1 MRLESFALRN
11 RKTKSWLERI
21 VAISSIN
28 LIVSYNE
35 SNLEL
40 RRCDRDRKK
49 KEIARNL
56 SENLPFGEACHARF
70 SPICVANIF
79 ALYSSITAVRAR
91 ERESTHLANR
101 VTIVTGFSR
110 SRDLTYRSIRC
121 LHGIKLIWTCVH
133 FFSPFYF
140 FSLSPPPPLSLSNI
154 RPMKE
159 RDYRESFRLVVER
172 RISFEIV
179 AFRDNFSPFLQCVLL
194 KIASIFVGK
203 EIRLLTRDRI
213 KLI

>member
-1 MRLESFALRN
+1 MAGKNRRERSHLLIWSFR
-11 RKTKSWLERI
+11 TTSPT
-21 VAISSIN
+21 
-28 LIVSYNE
+28 
-35 SNLEL
+35 SNLE
-40 RRCDRDRKK
+40 DVIEIEKK

-56 SENLPFGEACHARF
+56 SENLPFGEACHAAPFRPF
-70 SPICVANIF
+70 FPNLRGRDIF

-140 FSLSPPPPLSLSNI
+140 FSLSPLPLSLS
-154 RPMKE
+154 R
-159 RDYRESFRLVVER
+159 
-172 RISFEIV
+172 
-179 AFRDNFSPFLQCVLL
+179 
-194 KIASIFVGK
+194 IFVQWRNVIIENRFDSSLSVEYRSK
-203 EIRLLTRDRI
+203 SLHFVIIFPLFCNVCCWRSHQFSWE
-213 KLI
+213 KKFVS

>member
-1 MRLESFALRN
+1 M
-11 RKTKSWLERI
+11 
-21 VAISSIN
+21 
-28 LIVSYNE
+28 
-35 SNLEL
+35 
-40 RRCDRDRKK
+40 
-49 KEIARNL
+49 
-56 SENLPFGEACHARF
+56 PFGEACH
-70 SPICVANIF
+70 VAPFRPFFPNLRGRDIF

>member
-11 RKTKSWLERI
+11 RKTKSWLKRI

-35 SNLEL
+35 PNLEL

-121 LHGIKLIWTCVH
+121 FHGIKLIWTCVH
-133 FFSPFYF
+133 FFSPFFF
-140 FSLSPPPPLSLSNI
+140 FSLSPLPLSLS
-154 RPMKE
+154 R
-159 RDYRESFRLVVER
+159 
-172 RISFEIV
+172 
-179 AFRDNFSPFLQCVLL
+179 
-194 KIASIFVGK
+194 IFVQWRNVIIENRFDSSLSVEYRSK
-203 EIRLLTRDRI
+203 SLHFVIIFPLFCNVCCWRSHQFSWE
-213 KLI
+213 KKFVS

>member
-1 MRLESFALRN
+1 M
-11 RKTKSWLERI
+11 
-21 VAISSIN
+21 
-28 LIVSYNE
+28 
-35 SNLEL
+35 
-40 RRCDRDRKK
+40 
-49 KEIARNL
+49 
-56 SENLPFGEACHARF
+56 PFGEACHAAPFRPF
-70 SPICVANIF
+70 FPNLRGRDIF

-140 FSLSPPPPLSLSNI
+140 FSLSPLPLSLSNI

-159 RDYRESFRLVVER
+159 RDYRGFHRESFRLVVER

-179 AFRDNFSPFLQCVLL
+179 AFRDNFAMCV
-194 KIASIFVGK
+194 V
-203 EIRLLTRDRI
+203 EDRI
-213 KLI
+213 NFRGKRNSSLNERSNQIDIRKRYIDDN